1 MPVLNGECVYQMK
14 FSFPSSCHSIKY
26 RHKASKLSP
35 ALAVLLVRLSLKYN
49 VKDTEEV
56 NS

>member
-1 MPVLNGECVYQMK
+1 MPVPNGECVYQMN

-26 RHKASKLSP
+26 RHKASKFSP